1 MAFLKL
7 NNGEEERLLYPYN
20 SKKYP
25 WIKYITVPRECK
37 FGKNDK
43 TSVKSLKML
52 AVMSIAV
59 GNGLISFRQ
68 RKRQLEKLQ
77 LTPSLE
83 EFLMTNLMSNL
94 LILRKMV
101 VDSRPRCI
109 VAKCQNMTK
118 QNAMV
123 CGLHKKECSK
133 CHSRFCTHRLH
144 ILEHDRYAT
153 CEECTPRC
161 YKCGNPE
168 DARRGTCFDCRYQ
181 ENYKK

>member
-1 MAFLKL
+1 MALSKL
-7 NNGEEERLLYPYN
+7 PGRKGLYPYAT
-20 SKKYP
+20 KYP
-25 WIKYITVPRECK
+25 EIIYITDPWECK
-37 FGKNDK
+37 LGNNDK

-83 EFLMTNLMSNL
+83 EFLMSNL

-109 VAKCQNMTK
+109 VPKCQNMTK

-123 CGLHKKECSK
+123 CGLHKKECSE
-133 CHSRFCTHRLH
+133 CHSRFCTHRIH
-144 ILEHDRYAT
+144 ILVDYRDAT

-161 YKCGNPE
+161 YKCGIPE
-168 DARRGTCFDCRYQ
+168 DETRGTCFDCRYQ